1 MYSLISSNSYCSKF
15 SIYFFCR
22 HVLRQFQMAQLHEDA
37 LVRQKYRMHH
47 QVTLPVMIAVQHA
60 HIIVLVKSVTK
71 TLLKVF
77 QIHTYLLIFMLTVT
91 LNIINSFLVCA
102 YSLAFIIILLRA
114 IYLKNVY

>member
-1 MYSLISSNSYCSKF
+1 
-15 SIYFFCR
+15 
-22 HVLRQFQMAQLHEDA
+22 MAQLHEDA
-37 LVRQKYRMHH
+37 LVRQKYQMHH

-91 LNIINSFLVCA
+91 LNIINSLLVCIFA
-102 YSLAFIIILLRA
+102 GFYNYIIASYISYKCILIFVSLL
-114 IYLKNVY
+114 Y

>member
-1 MYSLISSNSYCSKF
+1 
-15 SIYFFCR
+15 
-22 HVLRQFQMAQLHEDA
+22 MAQLHEDA

-47 QVTLPVMIAVQHA
+47 QVTLPVMIAAQHA
-60 HIIVLVKSVTK
+60 HIIVQVKSVTK

-114 IYLKNVY
+114 IYLINIY